1 MYLKSIELQGFK
13 SFPDKTTLSFNEG
26 ITVIIGPNGS
36 GKSNIADAMRW
47 VLGEVSSRN
56 IRGTKMEDVIF
67 GGCES
72 RKQGS
77 FAQVTL
83 CLDNSSPEGRLNIE
97 YDTVTVTRRY
107 FRGSDSDYLINGKP
121 CRLKDIHKLF
131 MNTGIGR
138 DGYSVIGQ
146 GKIAEIVSRKSEERR
161 SVFEE
166 AAGITKYKFSKN
178 ESAKKLAVTE
188 DNLARVLDILGELEQ
203 RVGPLERE
211 AEKAKKY
218 LVLYGEKKELDISLW
233 LYDMT
238 ALTEEIKKLRG
249 LYELYKTELE
259 LASTELTSLEEKTE
273 AILEKT
279 RENKR
284 LQDAESEKI
293 SSLTERKFQKSG
305 DASVAL
311 KELEHIK
318 ADSIAAKAAYEEA
331 VSTSAELAQRIQEKD
346 TAVKALEE
354 NASRLSAEYERLTA
368 QYADITSSLEEKS
381 AQADEYEKK
390 LERLKDEM
398 TDIRIKLSVSETGND
413 EDEARNVTLDGEIAQ
428 RLSALE
434 MVKERAER
442 SEKVIKD
449 YEEKYSAAAGEAKKQ
464 RELATECGQ
473 TAQRLR
479 EEINEIYIDVSS
491 KKHRVDN
498 LRRMEEL
505 LEGYSHSVR
514 FVMEEYAKGN
524 IKSPDG
530 GKCGE
535 IYGPVSRLIKVQGKY
550 TTAIE
555 TALGAAMQNIVV
567 KDEAAA
573 KAAIR
578 HLQRGSAGRATFYP
592 VSTIKPM
599 YLQYTE
605 QELSKN
611 DGYIAIASSLAE
623 CDEQFKGIIG
633 NLLGRTVVIENMDKA
648 SVFAKKYGYKI
659 RIVTLDG
666 QLINAGGSYTGGSA
680 RTDSGML
687 SRSTQIDELTRQ
699 MEIGKRKQE
708 EKQRELDETVKKQQ
722 QHEGAA
728 QSAESS
734 AAIITSLMNAENTQ
748 LQVLLSQIN
757 TDNARLSEL
766 EGEKSDINAREER
779 RAREREENS
788 ARLISLNGE
797 AEKTAEALADT
808 EEEIRKGNE
817 EQERYRSGIS
827 SLEVKIA
834 ETGKELQLET
844 GALEELIQRRNEA
857 CDRAQASKEKIERL
871 EGSYKER
878 TELAERSGKEAK
890 DIDLQIEASRAVLS
904 ELSAQ
909 SLQYEGE
916 LNASRNAE
924 KEKAHKKELMFR
936 EYTSYESRLAN
947 AEEKR
952 EKLSASLAED
962 YEITYS
968 EAREIKTDITV
979 TKDNRAEHA
988 KHQTELRN
996 KLRALG
1002 HVNVNAPEE
1011 YKTVKERYDFM
1022 TSQTEDLQKAKDEL
1036 QEIIYKL
1043 DEEMK
1048 AAFTDAIAEINV
1060 CFGRVFAR
1068 LFGGGTA
1075 EIKLADPDNVL
1086 ESGIDI
1092 NVAPPGKIIK
1102 SLSLLSGGEQ
1112 SFVAIALYFALLEV
1126 NPTPFILLDEIEAAL
1141 DEVNV
1146 DRFADYLTE
1155 NKKKTQ
1161 FILISHRRGTMEAGD
1176 RLYGVTMPTK
1186 GISKILSVDVGEIE
1200 QKIGKLD

>member
-47 VLGEVSSRN
+47 VLGEVSSRS

-72 RKQGS
+72 RKPGS

-107 FRGSDSDYLINGKP
+107 FRGGDSDYLINGKM

-166 AAGITKYKFSKN
+166 AAGISKYKFSKN

-188 DNLARVLDILGELEQ
+188 DNLARVLDILNELEQ
-203 RVGPLERE
+203 RVGPLEKE

-218 LVLYGEKKELDISLW
+218 LVLHGEKKELDIALW
-233 LYDMT
+233 LYDM
-238 ALTEEIKKLRG
+238 ALLTEEIKKLRG
-249 LYELYKTELE
+249 SYELYKTELE
-259 LASTELTSLEEKTE
+259 LASTELASLEEKTE
-273 AILEKT
+273 SIMKKT
-279 RENKR
+279 CENKR
-284 LQDAESEKI
+284 LQDIEGEKI
-293 SSLTERKFQKSG
+293 TALTEKKFQRSG

-318 ADSIAAKAAYEEA
+318 ADTSAAEEIYRAA
-331 VSTSAELAQRIQEKD
+331 VSDSQELAQRISEKEQ
-346 TAVKALEE
+346 AVREAEEKGVQLSAQRALLAARYEEITRQLEE
-354 NASRLSAEYERLTA
+354 RSAE
-368 QYADITSSLEEKS
+368 
-381 AQADEYEKK
+381 ADECQKK
-390 LERLKDEM
+390 IQDLKDEI
-398 TDIRIKLSVSETGND
+398 TDIRIKLSVSDTGD
-413 EDEARNVTLDGEIAQ
+413 GEDEARAIGLDSEIAQ
-428 RLSALE
+428 KRQSLE
-434 MVKERAER
+434 MIQERAER

-449 YEEKYSAAAGEAKKQ
+449 YEEKYSEAAGEAKAQ
-464 RELATECGQ
+464 RELS
-473 TAQRLR
+473 AQCASKAQALR
-479 EEINEIYIDVSS
+479 DRINDIYIDISS

-514 FVMEEYAKGN
+514 FVVEEYSKGN
-524 IKSPDG
+524 IKSSDG
-530 GKCGE
+530 GMCGE
-535 IYGPVSRLIKVQGKY
+535 IYGPVSRLIKVEGKY

-567 KDEAAA
+567 KDDAAA

-578 HLQRGSAGRATFYP
+578 YLQKNGAGRATFYP

-599 YLQYTE
+599 FLQYTE

-611 DGYIAIASSLAE
+611 DGYIAVASSLAS
-623 CDEQFKGIIG
+623 CDEKFSGVIG
-633 NLLGRTVVIENMDKA
+633 NLLGRTVVFENMDKA

-687 SRSTQIDELTRQ
+687 SRNTQIDTLTKQ
-699 MEIGKRKQE
+699 IQEGK
-708 EKQRELDETVKKQQ
+708 KKQQ
-722 QHEGAA
+722 ELQSELDSVLA
-728 QSAESS
+728 QQQKYELNAQNAENSS
-734 AAIITSLMNAENTQ
+734 SIITSLMNAENTQ
-748 LQVLLSQIN
+748 LQVLLAQIS
-757 TDNARLSEL
+757 TDRSRLHEL
-766 EGEKSDINAREER
+766 EDEKKDISARGER
-779 RAREREENS
+779 RLKEKEENS
-788 ARLISLNGE
+788 ARLLVLSKELD
-797 AEKTAEALADT
+797 EKTAHLASVEQQIQDGNASQ
-808 EEEIRKGNE
+808 EEYRK
-817 EQERYRSGIS
+817 SIS
-827 SLEVKIA
+827 SSDISIA
-834 ETGKELQLET
+834 ENAKVLQLEA
-844 GALEELIQRRNEA
+844 GVLKELTERAFSAGQRAKEA
-857 CDRAQASKEKIERL
+857 QERIAFL
-871 EGSYKER
+871 KKSYEDH
-878 TELAERSGKEAK
+878 TELALRSGKEAK
-890 DIDLQIEASRAVLS
+890 QLDAQIEKSRSVLAD
-904 ELSAQ
+904 LSSQA
-909 SLQYEGE
+909 LQLESA

-936 EYTSYESRLAN
+936 EYTSYESRLLN

-952 EKLSASLAED
+952 EKLSTVLLED
-962 YEITYS
+962 HELTYS
-968 EAREIKTDITV
+968 QAKEIPLSIQITHE
-979 TKDNRAEHA
+979 NRAENA
-988 KHQTELRN
+988 KHQAELKN
-996 KLRALG
+996 KIRALG

-1011 YKTVKERYDFM
+1011 YKSVKERYDFM
-1022 TSQTEDLQKAKDEL
+1022 TVQTEDLKKAKTEL
-1036 QEIIYKL
+1036 EEIIYKL

-1048 AAFTDAIAEINV
+1048 QAFTEAITEINT

-1075 EIKLADPDNVL
+1075 EIRLAEPDNVL

-1161 FILISHRRGTMEAGD
+1161 FILISHRRGTMESAD

-1186 GISKILSVDVGEIE
+1186 GISKILSVDVDEIE